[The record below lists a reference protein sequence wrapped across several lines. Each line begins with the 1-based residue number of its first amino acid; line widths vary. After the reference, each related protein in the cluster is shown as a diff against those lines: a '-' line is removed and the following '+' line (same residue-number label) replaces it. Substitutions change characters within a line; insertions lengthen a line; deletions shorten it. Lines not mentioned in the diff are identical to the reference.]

1 MGHVPWPSVRG
12 VLGSP
17 TSGEKATASL
27 GLARLT
33 AVEAPQ
39 LPVAL
44 AAAVIVTAP
53 AVVAFLLAQRALFDR
68 VWWSGEGRAVLALL
82 VPALLAAGC
91 GGGDGESP
99 RASITIRVSGEPD
112 ETAVYDLLLEAFER
126 EHPGIDGQ
134 AVPVAKQSDH
144 IAKLVTSF
152 AGGNPPDVFLL
163 NFREYSQFV
172 TRDAVLPLGD
182 RRAGAG
188 VEVADYHQPS
198 IDAFTFDGD
207 LQCMPQNISSLV
219 VYWNRAVFRAAGVA
233 QPEPGW
239 SWDDFRR
246 TAAALT
252 NGDVRGLGVEPSLIR
267 LVPFVW
273 SAGGHVVDDEANPT
287 RLTLDQPGS
296 RKALA
301 FLLALVRDGLVPT
314 AEEVAAQDLESRF
327 IAGKLG
333 MLLESRRVT
342 PGFREVRT
350 LDWDVAPLPIDAQ
363 PATVLHADGFCIA
376 RKSRH
381 LDAALEFVA
390 FATGPEGQGISALN
404 GRTVPSQD
412 RADGAFLDPTSPPEH
427 ARVFLDTIPTIRR
440 TPVLPTWTEI
450 EDKAGVV
457 LERAF
462 ADPAYQVDEVARDLD
477 ESTRELFEEAEGR

>member
-1 MGHVPWPSVRG
+1 M
-12 VLGSP
+12 
-17 TSGEKATASL
+17 K
-27 GLARLT
+27 
-33 AVEAPQ
+33 
-39 LPVAL
+39 
-44 AAAVIVTAP
+44 
-53 AVVAFLLAQRALFDR
+53 
-68 VWWSGEGRAVLALL
+68 GRAVLTLL
-82 VPALLAAGC
+82 VPALLGAGC
-91 GGGDGESP
+91 SDGDVERPSP
-99 RASITIRVSGEPD
+99 RVSITIQVSGEPD

-134 AVPVAKQSDH
+134 VVPVAKKSDH

-172 TRDAVLPLGD
+172 TRDAVLPLEE
-182 RRAGAG
+182 RLAGAG
-188 VEVADYHQPS
+188 VDVADYHRPS

-233 QPEPGW
+233 PPEPRW

-252 NGDVRGLGVEPSLIR
+252 KGDVRGLGVEPSLIR

-273 SAGGHVVDDEANPT
+273 SAGGRVVDDEANPT
-287 RLTLDQPGS
+287 RLTLDQPAS
-296 RKALA
+296 KKALA
-301 FLLALVRDGLVPT
+301 FLLAMVRDGLVPT

-350 LDWDVAPLPIDAQ
+350 LDWDVAALPMDAQ
-363 PATVLHADGFCIA
+363 PATILHADGFCIA

-381 LDAALEFVA
+381 PDAALEFVA

-404 GRTVPSQD
+404 GRTVPSIKD
-412 RADGAFLDPTSPPEH
+412 RVDGAFLDPTSPPEH
-427 ARVFLDTIPTIRR
+427 ARVFLDAIPTIRR
-440 TPVLPTWTEI
+440 TPVIPTWTEI

-462 ADPAYQVDEVARDLD
+462 ADPDYQVDDVARDLD

>member
-1 MGHVPWPSVRG
+1 MRG
-12 VLGSP
+12 
-17 TSGEKATASL
+17 
-27 GLARLT
+27 R
-33 AVEAPQ
+33 
-39 LPVAL
+39 
-44 AAAVIVTAP
+44 VI
-53 AVVAFLLAQRALFDR
+53 
-68 VWWSGEGRAVLALL
+68 LALL

-91 GGGDGESP
+91 GDGEGDREQPSP
-99 RASITIRVSGEPD
+99 RATITIQVSGEPD

-126 EHPGIDGQ
+126 THPGIDGQ
-134 AVPVAKQSDH
+134 VVPVAKKSDH

-152 AGGNPPDVFLL
+152 AGGNPPDVFVL

-172 TRDAVLPLGD
+172 TRGAVLPLGE
-182 RRAGAG
+182 RLAGAG
-188 VEVADYHQPS
+188 VDVADYHQPS
-198 IDAFTFDGD
+198 IDAFTFAGD

-219 VYWNRAVFRAAGVA
+219 VYWNRALFRAAGVDA
-233 QPEPGW
+233 PEPGW
-239 SWDDFRR
+239 SWADFRR

-252 NGDVRGLGVEPSLIR
+252 KGDVRGLGVEPSLIR

-287 RLTLDQPGS
+287 RLTLDEAGS
-296 RKALA
+296 KQALA
-301 FLLALVRDGLVPT
+301 FVLGLVRDGLVPT

-327 IAGKLG
+327 IAGRLG

-342 PGFREVRT
+342 PGFREVRA
-350 LDWDVAPLPIDAQ
+350 LDWDVAPLPVHTK

-381 LDAALEFVA
+381 ADAALEFVA

-404 GRTVPSQD
+404 GRTVPSLKD
-412 RADGAFLDPTSPPEH
+412 RVDGAFLDPTSPPEH
-427 ARVFLDTIPTIRR
+427 ARVFLDAIPTIRR
-440 TPVLPTWTEI
+440 PPVLPTWPEI

-462 ADPAYQVDEVARDLD
+462 ADPAYQLDDVARDLD
-477 ESTRELFEEAEGR
+477 ESTRKLFEEAEDR